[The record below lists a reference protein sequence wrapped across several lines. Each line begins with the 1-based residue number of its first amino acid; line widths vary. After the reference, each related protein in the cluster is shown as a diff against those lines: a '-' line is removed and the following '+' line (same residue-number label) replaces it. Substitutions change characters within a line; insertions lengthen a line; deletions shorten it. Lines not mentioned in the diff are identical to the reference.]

1 MKFYR
6 VRHTNTEDSD
16 CGKEWFTSRKEAER
30 SKREWEARKHSSFN
44 NFTLLYY
51 VNEHWATVEVVTVQ
65 PNKKGILSALN
76 RYASDP
82 ANG

>member
-6 VRHTNTEDSD
+6 VRHTNTEDND

-30 SKREWEARKHSSFN
+30 SKREWEVRVDGTYDN
-44 NFTLLYY
+44 GNR
-51 VNEHWATVEVVTVQ
+51 HWAEIEVVTVQ
-65 PNKKGILSALN
+65 LNKKGILRTLN

-82 ANG
+82 SNG